1 MPERDDH
8 PPQGQE
14 TVSQPRQP
22 RSVAATDPARRNA
35 TADVAAALVGVT
47 KRYGAMAALDGID
60 LTLHRGEVLALLGP
74 NGAGKSTALS
84 LLLGLRKPDQ
94 GRVELFGRSPD
105 DPAARAMVGATPQD
119 TGFPETLKVG
129 EVIDLVSAHYPNPVA
144 KAELL
149 DRFGLTPLAGRQT
162 GGLSGGQKRRLAVA
176 LAFAGRPAAVFLD
189 EPTTGLDVEAR
200 RMLWAAV
207 DGYVAGGGTV
217 LLTTHYLEE
226 AEALA
231 RRIAV
236 IDQGRVVAEGALDDI
251 RGRVSLRRV
260 RFTAAHLPPLDAKA
274 LGIERVERSGTEIVL
289 VTARADDTVRAL
301 VMSGAPF
308 SDLEVRAA
316 TLEEALMSIVRSG
329 RGEAA

>member
-1 MPERDDH
+1 M
-8 PPQGQE
+8 
-14 TVSQPRQP
+14 SQPRPSQP
-22 RSVAATDPARRNA
+22 SVRADTSSAGPRIADTDLAASLT
-35 TADVAAALVGVT
+35 GVT
-47 KRYGAMAALDGID
+47 KRYGAMTALDNID
-60 LTLHRGEVLALLGP
+60 LTLARGEVLALLGP
-74 NGAGKSTALS
+74 NGAGKSTAVS
-84 LLLGLRKPDQ
+84 LLLGLRKADSGQ
-94 GRVELFGRSPD
+94 VRLFGRSPD
-105 DPAARAMVGATPQD
+105 DPAARRMVGATPQD
-119 TGFPETLKVG
+119 TGFPETLRVG
-129 EVIDLVSAHYPNPVA
+129 EVIDLVSAHYPNPLP

-149 DRFGLTPLAGRQT
+149 DRFGLGTLTGRQT

-176 LAFAGRPAAVFLD
+176 LAFAGRPEAVFLD

-236 IDQGRVVAEGALDDI
+236 IDQGRVVAEGSLADI

-308 SDLEVRAA
+308 ADLDVRAA

-329 RGEAA
+329 RGESV